1 MSGVRVIF
9 PDWGCVRQSSL
20 YWTTNLSFAAL
31 QKQALTF
38 PSGKPLSGHP
48 QDDKSFKTTT
58 DPLEWCVTTF
68 YYLII
73 YGLYPSLS
81 GIIARIPNR
90 PRLKKKYQ
98 ARVGGTQKAGVC
110 QDLSNVNNSSS

>member
-68 YYLII
+68 YYLTV
-73 YGLYPSLS
+73 YESYPSLS
-81 GIIARIPNR
+81 GNIARIPNR

-98 ARVGGTQKAGVC
+98 ARVRGTQKAGVC
-110 QDLSNVNNSSS
+110 QDISNVNNSSS